1 MYTIQLGKNTSLEQ
15 YKMAIR
21 VLKAIGVLDDDTEN
35 YNPFELTEE
44 DLLAISKSDEDI
56 KEKRLTG
63 NKEVHKEA
71 KEICIK

>member
-56 KEKRLTG
+56 KEKKLTG
-63 NKEVHKEA
+63 SKEVHKEA
-71 KEICIK
+71 KEICMK